1 MIERQQTIVYYST
14 TKGKRFLT
22 KAGAINAEARAII
35 KKHIPDDPGGGWYG
49 GGDSM
54 DYDPGWSLEL
64 DQPERFKRY
73 FDKLKRALR
82 NRLND

>member
-1 MIERQQTIVYYST
+1 MIERQQAVVYYST
-14 TKGKRFLT
+14 TRGKRFLT

-35 KKHIPDDPGGGWYG
+35 KKHMPDVPGCGWYG
-49 GGDSM
+49 SGDSM
-54 DYDPGWSLEL
+54 DYDQGSSFEL

-73 FDKLKRALR
+73 FEKLKRALR